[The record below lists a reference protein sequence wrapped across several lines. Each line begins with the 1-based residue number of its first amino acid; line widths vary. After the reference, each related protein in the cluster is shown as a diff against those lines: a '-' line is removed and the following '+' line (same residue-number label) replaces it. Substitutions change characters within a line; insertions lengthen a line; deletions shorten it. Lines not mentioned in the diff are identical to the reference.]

1 VQARLPYSILN
12 DLAGGG
18 PNVSNFDRRGPAYM
32 VTFSSL
38 SLLHI
43 LTKKSESMIDRC
55 NRSVSIALQAAG

>member
-1 VQARLPYSILN
+1 VHARLPYSVLI
-12 DLAGGG
+12 DLAAGG
-18 PNVSNFDRRGPAYM
+18 PKVSNFERRGPAYIW
-32 VTFSSL
+32 TFSSL